1 MLCLSGWAHPGSLP
15 QGQHDQP
22 QRTDD
27 VKNQNGSMGTV
38 HPLWP
43 VHSKRRWRAPGL
55 VQVWILCQ
63 FWWSA
68 RYSTP
73 AQQTAYGTCGEHQKH
88 HRSTHNL
95 ELRMCIL
102 TLFGKQECRQYL
114 WAASNL
120 SLIAGGLKTQVRLP
134 LPTSLLSCSHLYPKA
149 TVTRILPSPY
159 LISNTP

>member
-1 MLCLSGWAHPGSLP
+1 VFIRVGSPWFFTTRSTWSTPKNGWCQYS
-15 QGQHDQP
+15 
-22 QRTDD
+22 
-27 VKNQNGSMGTV
+27 KWFNGYSTSIV
-38 HPLWP
+38 TC
-43 VHSKRRWRAPGL
+43 SERRWRAPGL

-73 AQQTAYGTCGEHQKH
+73 AQQTAYGTCAEHQKH
-88 HRSTHNL
+88 HRSTNNL
-95 ELRMCIL
+95 EWRLCIL
-102 TLFGKQECRQYL
+102 ALFGKQECRQYL